1 MLRKFV
7 IAALLI
13 SVLAGS
19 NQIVYAESGSASVK
33 ECLEKTEKC
42 SESESTDSKEKTA
55 LQGTP
60 TLSAGDIMKM
70 IFAFLLVIGL
80 LFALLKFVNKKG
92 RLLQKNKIVQN
103 LGGTNVGSS
112 KSVQVVKVG
121 NQLFIIGVGE
131 NVQLL
136 SEITGQEKQQLLTQY
151 EEQQKN
157 ESEYKVVL
165 PSFLEKLT
173 SKKEEKSSHSF
184 QQLFQREMNEMK
196 IKRQNV
202 LKELERNKKNDE

>member
-1 MLRKFV
+1 LLRKFV
-7 IAALLI
+7 IATLLI

-42 SESESTDSKEKTA
+42 SERESTDSKEKTE

-60 TLSAGDIMKM
+60 ALSAGDIVKM

-121 NQLFIIGVGE
+121 DQLLIIGVGE

-136 SEITGQEKQQLLTQY
+136 SEITGQEKQQLLTHY

-157 ESEYKVVL
+157 EGEYKVVL

-196 IKRQNV
+196 IKRQNA

>member
-42 SESESTDSKEKTA
+42 SENESTDSKEKTE

-121 NQLFIIGVGE
+121 DQLLIIGVGE

-136 SEITGQEKQQLLTQY
+136 SEITGQ
-151 EEQQKN
+151 QQKN

>member
-1 MLRKFV
+1 MLRKFI
-7 IAALLI
+7 IAALLA

-33 ECLEKTEKC
+33 ECLEKREKC
-42 SESESTDSKEKTA
+42 SESASANSREKA
-55 LQGTP
+55 ELQGTP
-60 TLSAGDIMKM
+60 KLSSGDIVKM

-92 RLLQKNKIVQN
+92 RLLQKNKVVQN
-103 LGGTNVGSS
+103 LGGTNVGSG

-121 NQLFIIGVGE
+121 NQLFVIGVGE

-151 EEQQKN
+151 EEQHTT
-157 ESEYKVVL
+157 EGDYKVVL

-173 SKKEEKSSHSF
+173 SKNEEKSSHSF

>member
-42 SESESTDSKEKTA
+42 SESKSTDSKEKTE
-55 LQGTP
+55 LQGAP
-60 TLSAGDIMKM
+60 TLSAGDIVKM

-92 RLLQKNKIVQN
+92 RLLQKNKVVQN

-136 SEITGQEKQQLLTQY
+136 SEITGQGKQQLLTQY
-151 EEQQKN
+151 DEQQKN
-157 ESEYKVVL
+157 EGEYKVVL

-173 SKKEEKSSHSF
+173 SKKEEKFSHSF

-202 LKELERNKKNDE
+202 LKELERNKKKDE

>member
-1 MLRKFV
+1 LLRKFV

-121 NQLFIIGVGE
+121 DQLLIIGVGE

-196 IKRQNV
+196 IKRQNA

>member
-7 IAALLI
+7 IVALLI
-13 SVLAGS
+13 SVLAGL

-42 SESESTDSKEKTA
+42 SESESTDSKEKTE
-55 LQGTP
+55 LQATP
-60 TLSAGDIMKM
+60 ALSAGDIVKM

-92 RLLQKNKIVQN
+92 RLLQKNKVVQN

-121 NQLFIIGVGE
+121 NQLFVIGVGE

-157 ESEYKVVL
+157 EDEYKVVL
-165 PSFLEKLT
+165 PSFLEKFT

-196 IKRQNV
+196 IKRQNA

>member
-7 IAALLI
+7 IAALVASILT
-13 SVLAGS
+13 GS
-19 NQIVYAESGSASVK
+19 NQIAYAESGSPSVK
-33 ECLEKTEKC
+33 ECLENKAKC
-42 SESESTDSKEKTA
+42 SKGESTKSKEKTE
-55 LQGTP
+55 LQETP
-60 TLSAGDIMKM
+60 TLSAGDIVKM
-70 IFAFLLVIGL
+70 VLAFLLVIGL

-92 RLLQKNKIVQN
+92 RMLQKNKVVQN

-121 NQLFIIGVGE
+121 EQLFVIGVGE

-151 EEQQKN
+151 EEQQRN
-157 ESEYKVVL
+157 EGEYKVVL

-196 IKRQNV
+196 TKRQNV

>member
-1 MLRKFV
+1 MS
-7 IAALLI
+7 I
-13 SVLAGS
+13 
-19 NQIVYAESGSASVK
+19 
-33 ECLEKTEKC
+33 
-42 SESESTDSKEKTA
+42 
-55 LQGTP
+55 
-60 TLSAGDIMKM
+60 
-70 IFAFLLVIGL
+70 
-80 LFALLKFVNKKG
+80 KKG
-92 RLLQKNKIVQN
+92 RLLQKNKVVQN

>member
-7 IAALLI
+7 IVALLI

-19 NQIVYAESGSASVK
+19 NKIVYAESESASVK

-42 SESESTDSKEKTA
+42 SESESTDSKEKTE
-55 LQGTP
+55 LQATP
-60 TLSAGDIMKM
+60 ALSAGDIVKM

-92 RLLQKNKIVQN
+92 RLLQKNKVVQN

-121 NQLFIIGVGE
+121 NQLFVIGVGE

-157 ESEYKVVL
+157 EGEYKVVL
-165 PSFLEKLT
+165 PSFLEKFT

-196 IKRQNV
+196 IKRQNA